1 MADLADVAYWVQH
14 HTHTGETI
22 SDTVAA
28 TIADYWQ
35 IRTDQLDDDLAAAL
49 SFARERRYATIDELY
64 ALKAWMLER
73 STPMEDGV
81 HLR

>member
-35 IRTDQLDDDLAAAL
+35 IRADHLDDDLAAAL
-49 SFARERRYATIDELY
+49 AFARSQQYNTIDELY
-64 ALKAWMLER
+64 ALKAWMLEQIAL
-73 STPMEDGV
+73 P
-81 HLR
+81 